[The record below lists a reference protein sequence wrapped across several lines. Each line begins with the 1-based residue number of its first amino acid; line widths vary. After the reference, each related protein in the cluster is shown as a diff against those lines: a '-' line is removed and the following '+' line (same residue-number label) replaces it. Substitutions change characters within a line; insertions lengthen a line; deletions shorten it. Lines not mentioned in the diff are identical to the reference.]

1 MITVES
7 TVGSV
12 AAEYPL
18 ATRVF
23 ARHDIDYCC
32 GGGRPLGEVCAKK
45 GLDAKHVVEEI
56 QREIEAAP
64 FQPERWDTAPLNDVI
79 DHILAAYHR
88 PQLEELRR
96 LDAMLRKVVSVHGD
110 KDPARLTELLRVFV
124 ALEEELFD
132 HFAKEEQVLFPM
144 IRRGQ
149 GPVADGPAHVMMQE
163 HDDAGA
169 ALRRIRELTNHY
181 QMPAQA
187 CTTWS
192 ALWHGL
198 EALEES
204 LHQHIHLENNILI
217 PRALQGEPGD

>member
-1 MITVES
+1 MTITTDS
-7 TVGSV
+7 TVGKV

-32 GGGRPLGEVCAKK
+32 GGGAPLGTVCKKK
-45 GLDAKHVVEEI
+45 GLDAQLVIEEI
-56 QREIEAAP
+56 QKEIEASP
-64 FQPERWDTAPLNDVI
+64 FAPERWDTAPLNDVI

-110 KDPARLTELLRVFV
+110 KDPERLNELLGVFL
-124 ALEEELFD
+124 ALEGDLFY
-132 HFAKEEQVLFPM
+132 HFAKEEQVLFPL

-149 GPVADGPAHVMMQE
+149 GATADGPMSVMHDE
-163 HDDAGA
+163 HDSAGA
-169 ALRRIRELTNHY
+169 ALRRIRELTNNY
-181 QMPAQA
+181 EVPAEA
-187 CTTWS
+187 CTTWL

-198 EALEES
+198 EAFEES
-204 LHQHIHLENNILI
+204 LHQHIHIENNILF
-217 PRALQGEPGD
+217 PRALQS